1 METTYFL
8 YDKHIFRNY
17 NHDFLEEEN
26 ILHQTNLISVCYT
39 LVGVQPKIR
48 LLAAALY
55 IIIIRPD
62 DFHVKDGV
70 LTVHQ
75 GMVSLVF

>member
-39 LVGVQPKIR
+39 FGWGWTQNQ
-48 LLAAALY
+48 ALG
-55 IIIIRPD
+55 RST
-62 DFHVKDGV
+62 K
-70 LTVHQ
+70 
-75 GMVSLVF
+75 